1 VTNEEVIEALARAAG
16 VETQRAIEEW
26 RLATFGP
33 SISTTRIAVRA
44 NEEMSELLRALS
56 VDDNNPK
63 AASEIADVMIVLYG
77 VAERLGVDL
86 HDEVDKKMKINRAR
100 VWNLDGSGH
109 GYHVRDKA
117 VQP

>member
-1 VTNEEVIEALARAAG
+1 MTDEEAIDALALAAG
-16 VETQRAIEEW
+16 VETQKTIEEW

-33 SISTTRIAVRA
+33 SISMRIAVRA

-77 VAERLGVDL
+77 VAECLEVDL

-109 GYHVRDKA
+109 GHHVRDKA